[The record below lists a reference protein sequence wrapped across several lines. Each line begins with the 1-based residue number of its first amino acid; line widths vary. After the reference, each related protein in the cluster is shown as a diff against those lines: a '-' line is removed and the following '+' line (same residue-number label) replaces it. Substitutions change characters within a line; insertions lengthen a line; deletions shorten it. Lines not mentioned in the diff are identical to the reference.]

1 MLALNELI
9 MTYAKENKKTSIK
22 GKILCP
28 RGVNTP
34 FRENIMPGENKE
46 NLVEPSIVAKK
57 LIELL
62 SSNETAQ
69 IINI

>member
-1 MLALNELI
+1 MRSLR
-9 MTYAKENKKTSIK
+9 TSGSGRQKTSIK
-22 GKILCP
+22 AKILCP

-34 FRENIMPGENKE
+34 FRENIMPGENKD

-57 LIELL
+57 LVELL